1 MLRKRESAAEEEC
14 SRLVSETREKSG
26 GGREGGRAGI
36 ALKGSV
42 TGGGGKGRGESSW
55 RSPSLVP
62 ANNAS
67 VSSSIMNAGTR
78 ERAHT
83 FAPLQS

>member
-26 GGREGGRAGI
+26 AGRRGWRGEGRKGGRAGI

-42 TGGGGKGRGESSW
+42 TGGGGKGVVVALTLS
-55 RSPSLVP
+55 RS
-62 ANNAS
+62 ANNAPY
-67 VSSSIMNAGTR
+67 R
-78 ERAHT
+78 R
-83 FAPLQS
+83 P

>member
-26 GGREGGRAGI
+26 AGRRGRKGGRAGI

-42 TGGGGKGRGESSW
+42 TGGGGKGVVVALTLS
-55 RSPSLVP
+55 RS
-62 ANNAS
+62 ANNAPY
-67 VSSSIMNAGTR
+67 R
-78 ERAHT
+78 R
-83 FAPLQS
+83 P